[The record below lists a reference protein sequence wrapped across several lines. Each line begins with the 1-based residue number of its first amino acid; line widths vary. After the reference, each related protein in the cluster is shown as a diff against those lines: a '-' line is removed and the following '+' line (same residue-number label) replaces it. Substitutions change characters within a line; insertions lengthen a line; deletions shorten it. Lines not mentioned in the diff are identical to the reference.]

1 MPEMDGEELAEHL
14 RDLNPDIN
22 ILLCSGFTDSRVAM
36 REGNNR
42 QGHYFLPK
50 PYTIKN
56 LEKMI
61 RTILTES
68 S

>member
-1 MPEMDGEELAEHL
+1 MPEMDGEELAGHL
-14 RDLNPDIN
+14 REMNPDIN

-42 QGHYFLPK
+42 RGNYFLPK

-61 RTILTES
+61 RSILSES
-68 S
+68 